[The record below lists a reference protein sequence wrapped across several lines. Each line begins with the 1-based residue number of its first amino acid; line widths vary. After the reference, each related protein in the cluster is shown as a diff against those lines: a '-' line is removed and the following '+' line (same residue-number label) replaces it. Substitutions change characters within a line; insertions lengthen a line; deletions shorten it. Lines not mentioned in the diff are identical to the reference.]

1 MISIEAAEGS
11 EIRVGFLTVGCRANQ
26 ADTSRMISL
35 LPPNARETDVRSGP
49 CDLIVINTC
58 AVTSRAEADAR
69 KLIRRARR
77 AHPDA
82 RIIVA
87 GCATQVD
94 PDKWRSMPEVSAVI
108 GIAAR
113 DRIAEIILGLRRADR
128 TGMEPPGGGVDGP
141 TPLSG
146 HRSRPFLK
154 IQDGCSRG
162 CAYCI
167 VPTARGPERSR
178 PLELVRE
185 DIPGLAHAGFREIV
199 LTGIHLGRW
208 GRDLGR
214 DLNDLL
220 DLLGSVAA
228 DVRFRLSSLEPMDL
242 TPELVRRILSTPKI
256 CPHLHIPLQSGDQR
270 ILDAMGRG
278 HTLEHY
284 AELIRAAVDA
294 EPGVGLGTD
303 VMAGFPG
310 EDVNSHQ
317 NSLTFINNLPL
328 TYLHVF
334 TFSPRAGT
342 PAARMPD
349 RPSGQAV
356 HSRMKDL
363 RALDAAKRLAFR
375 RTQQGKVREFLIES
389 PPWPRGGPTALSDNF
404 LRMRVRIDNADGL
417 IGHLVQLPID
427 INDTCSGRETE

>member
-1 MISIEAAEGS
+1 MSSEAAERS

-35 LPPNARETDVRSGP
+35 LPPSARETDVRSAP

-69 KLIRRARR
+69 KLIRRAHR

-82 RIIVA
+82 KIIVA

-108 GIAAR
+108 GVAAR
-113 DRIAEIILGLRRADR
+113 DRIAEIILDLRRADR
-128 TGMEPPGGGVDGP
+128 AGMEPPGGGIDGP
-141 TPLSG
+141 TPLAG

-178 PLELVRE
+178 PLEFVRE
-185 DIPGLAHAGFREIV
+185 DISALSSAGFREIV

-214 DLNDLL
+214 DLNHLL
-220 DLLGSVAA
+220 DLLGSVTA

-242 TPELVRRILSTPKI
+242 TPELVRRILSTPKT

-278 HTLEHY
+278 HTLAHF
-284 AELIRAAVDA
+284 AGLIRAAVDTV
-294 EPGVGLGTD
+294 PDVGLGTD

-310 EDVNSHQ
+310 ENINSHQ
-317 NSLTFINNLPL
+317 NTLDFINDLPL

-349 RPSGQAV
+349 RPSGQAA
-356 HSRMKDL
+356 HDRMKDL

-375 RTQQGKVREFLIES
+375 RTQHGKVRECLIES
-389 PPWPRGGPTALSDNF
+389 PPYPQGSPTALSDNF
-404 LRMRVRIDNADGL
+404 LRIAVRADSASGL
-417 IGHLVQLPID
+417 VGHLVQLPID
-427 INDTCSGRETE
+427 INDTCSGREAD